1 MLFRSIGVL
10 AFYFVG
16 GYGKKVK
23 ALQEDAIAL
32 VNGSTEETFRASQT
46 SVVYDVNKK
55 EISVVKGEKD
65 SYYLTYDNIPEG
77 VKAAIVS
84 IEDKKF
90 FKHRGVD
97 LKAIMRAAVAMVK
110 NQKITQG
117 GSTITQQLARTVFL
131 SNERTWERKIE
142 ELFIAVGL
150 ERRYEKEQLLEF
162 YLNNI
167 YFGNGYY
174 GIEAAAR
181 GYFSCG
187 VDELTLAEQALLCG
201 IPNNPTVYDP
211 VENLHNAVARRD
223 RILKQMYDDGK
234 IMRETY
240 EEETSREVTLKRPKR
255 KKNDYVETY
264 TYYCATRALMEQQ
277 GFEFRTEFQDEADR
291 EEDRKSVV

>member
-1 MLFRSIGVL
+1 MAKNKKKKNTKLKVLFVSQLLLLTLIIGVL

-131 SNERTWERKIE
+131 SNERTWE
-142 ELFIAVGL
+142 
-150 ERRYEKEQLLEF
+150 
-162 YLNNI
+162 
-167 YFGNGYY
+167 
-174 GIEAAAR
+174 
-181 GYFSCG
+181 S
-187 VDELTLAEQALLCG
+187 
-201 IPNNPTVYDP
+201 
-211 VENLHNAVARRD
+211 
-223 RILKQMYDDGK
+223 
-234 IMRETY
+234 
-240 EEETSREVTLKRPKR
+240 
-255 KKNDYVETY
+255 
-264 TYYCATRALMEQQ
+264 
-277 GFEFRTEFQDEADR
+277 
-291 EEDRKSVV
+291 